1 MVLVEFSMTTAASEE
16 MSEAW
21 GHPEMELVDMVLTV
35 SAAVWSVLKI
45 KVSATNGYR
54 DTDLLKLYHILYF
67 SCKNKKYELQHILY
81 PATNMIQL

>member
-35 SAAVWSVLKI
+35 SAAAWSAS
-45 KVSATNGYR
+45 SA
-54 DTDLLKLYHILYF
+54 DTG
-67 SCKNKKYELQHILY
+67 
-81 PATNMIQL
+81 T